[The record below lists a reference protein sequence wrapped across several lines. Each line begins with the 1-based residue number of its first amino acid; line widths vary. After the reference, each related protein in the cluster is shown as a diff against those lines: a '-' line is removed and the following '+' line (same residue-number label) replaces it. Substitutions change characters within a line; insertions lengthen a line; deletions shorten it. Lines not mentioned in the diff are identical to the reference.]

1 VDLLRSLARRLR
13 RWDVLVAGVGVLAPL
28 AGLLALGVVRL
39 VEEGGLLVFLLATVA
54 LNAMVWGA
62 LLLARRIGRAGGGE
76 REGRRAPDAERRHV
90 PADPDWGPGD
100 AAAFRAAQELIA
112 QRIDEPVDM
121 ETFQALAREVVETV
135 AAAAPGGKSALD
147 FTLPEALLLV
157 EQVAGRF
164 RADLRDVVPFSDR
177 ITLAHGAWI
186 WRHRGRLRHAQ
197 TAYSAVRHGVRIA
210 ANPPAGLVGVL
221 DSALGSRSQGYLA
234 AEGLAGLQSILLEEI
249 ASAAVDLY
257 SGRLRFSDAEL
268 LEIQIAA
275 TGRDRARIAAPDA
288 PLRVVLAGQVSAGKS
303 SLVSALAAADL
314 AETDTAPTTARGTVY
329 EVEIADMPCHLL
341 DTPGLGGD
349 ARSRD
354 ALVAELLEADVI
366 LWVVRADR
374 PARTPDRQAL
384 DAWTSRLAEEPMR
397 RPAPLV
403 PVVTAVDRLSEG
415 WPYREHALP
424 EEARARIAEICAH
437 VEQELGL
444 PAPVPVS
451 LVAPEWN
458 VGRVREAIA
467 GAVPEALACQRNR
480 ARLAGRVG
488 AVSGALAEAG
498 RSGRGLLRAGRRY
511 GRTLLR
517 RRGLSE

>member
-1 VDLLRSLARRLR
+1 MLL
-13 RWDVLVAGVGVLAPL
+13 AGLGLFGPL

-39 VEEGGLLVFLLATVA
+39 VQEGGLLTFLLATVA
-54 LNAMVWGA
+54 LNAVVWGV
-62 LLLARRIGRAGGGE
+62 LVLARRIGRTGAG
-76 REGRRAPDAERRHV
+76 RKEGPRAPDAVRRHV
-90 PADPDWGPGD
+90 PADPDWRPED
-100 AAAFRAAQELIA
+100 AAAFRAAQDLIA
-112 QRIDEPVDM
+112 QRIDEPMDT
-121 ETFQALAREVVETV
+121 EAFQALAREVVETV
-135 AAAAPGGKSALD
+135 AANAPGGKGVLD

-164 RADLRDVVPFSDR
+164 RADLRAVVPFSDR

-210 ANPPAGLVGVL
+210 ANPPAGLVGIL

-234 AEGLAGLQSILLEEI
+234 AEGLASLQSILLEEI

-303 SLVSALAAADL
+303 SLVSALAATDL
-314 AETDTAPTTARGTVY
+314 TETDTAPTTANGTVY
-329 EVEIADMPCHLL
+329 EVEIAGMPCHLL
-341 DTPGLGGD
+341 DMPGLDGG
-349 ARSRD
+349 ARARD
-354 ALVAELLEADVI
+354 SLVAELLEADII

-374 PARTPDRQAL
+374 PARAPDRQAL
-384 DAWTSRLAEEPMR
+384 DAWTARLAEEPMR

-403 PVVTAVDRLSEG
+403 PVVTAVDTLTEG

-424 EEARARIAEICAH
+424 AEARARIAEICAH

-444 PAPVPVS
+444 PAPIPVS
-451 LVAPEWN
+451 LVTPEWN
-458 VGRVREAIA
+458 VSRLREAIA
-467 GAVPEALACQRNR
+467 GTLPEALACQRNR
-480 ARLAGRVG
+480 ARLAGRGG
-488 AVSGALAEAG
+488 AMSGALAEAG

-511 GRTLLR
+511 GLTLLR